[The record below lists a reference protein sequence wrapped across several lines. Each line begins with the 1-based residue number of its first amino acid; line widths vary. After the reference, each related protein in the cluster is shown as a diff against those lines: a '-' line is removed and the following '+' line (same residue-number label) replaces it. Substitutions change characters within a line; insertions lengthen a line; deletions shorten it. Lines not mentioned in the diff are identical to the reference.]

1 MLLEMRSVSESESA
15 LKKILRQC
23 VWILHFK
30 KHWTRTQR
38 DNEIE
43 NERKVDIG
51 R

>member
-1 MLLEMRSVSESESA
+1 MLLAMQSVSESESA
-15 LKKILRQC
+15 LNTIPRQC

-38 DNEIE
+38 DNEME
-43 NERKVDIG
+43 NERKVDIW